1 MHVSE
6 WDNSLPEDWNRR
18 YLALLHERYVKFE
31 IDPEDWVDI
40 DQAVRTVTVFDSDGN
55 DHQLRYP
62 KPKFWALVVFE
73 RKLQE
78 VENRIP
84 KPKGDPL

>member
-1 MHVSE
+1 MSE

-62 KPKFWALVVFE
+62 KPTFWALVVFE

-78 VENRIP
+78 VENRIAEP
-84 KPKGDPL
+84 R